1 LTASDQVLIKG
12 KKKHTPRTSV
22 EFVADKM
29 NVYSGF
35 EQSPILG
42 FVALIIMS
50 PRLAL
55 VSTTY
60 VFFGLKDEK
69 KL

>member
-1 LTASDQVLIKG
+1 
-12 KKKHTPRTSV
+12 V

-50 PRLAL
+50 PRLVF

-60 VFFGLKDEK
+60 VFSGLKDEK
-69 KL
+69 NSDL